1 MMQSNHTAP
10 DTDARD
16 ILLDVF
22 LNGEPEECRTLHT
35 GNPGFFGAP
44 KETIQNNALYPQPI
58 SNLVRFVEPFPED
71 QTHLFLALRNPTT
84 FIPAMMAEAKTDNLN
99 FIMNTS
105 DPRALRWSDLLKSI
119 RERFPALPITI
130 WCTKDT
136 PFIWGQFMRLVG
148 GFSPSTPMIGS
159 YRLIENILSEEGFT
173 RFQAYLEKHPEMNE
187 R

>member
-1 MMQSNHTAP
+1 MFETVTAAGYI
-10 DTDARD
+10 DRKSKKQESGQIRI
-16 ILLDVF
+16 ILQA
-22 LNGEPEECRTLHT
+22 
-35 GNPGFFGAP
+35 GA
-44 KETIQNNALYPQPI
+44 N
-58 SNLVRFVEPFPED
+58 
-71 QTHLFLALRNPTT
+71 
-84 FIPAMMAEAKTDNLN
+84 KTDEDHLLYSLGRNLN
-99 FIMNTS
+99 LHHQNKI
-105 DPRALRWSDLLKSI
+105 
-119 RERFPALPITI
+119 ALPITI